1 MKKTC
6 VLLALVLATCFVI
19 PTHVARFAA
28 QEAVTLTSPIVKP
41 SIASC
46 ALDYLVLDPDLVT
59 PANAQIMAVLQCGT
73 DTVQKVYNGST
84 TPTGASLL
92 STLNTSNNSAG
103 NTSLIKKVYNRLI
116 ADGVITGTVAGTPQ

>member
-6 VLLALVLATCFVI
+6 VLLALILGSCFLV
-19 PTHVARFAA
+19 PTYIARFAA
-28 QEAVTLTSPIVKP
+28 QEAVTLATPIVKP

-46 ALDYLVLDPDLVT
+46 ALDYLVLDPDMAA
-59 PANAQIMAVLQCGT
+59 PANARIMAVLVCGT
-73 DTVQKVYNGST
+73 DTVQKVYDATT

-92 STLNTSNNSAG
+92 SSLNTSNNSGA
-103 NTSLIKKVYNRLI
+103 NPSLIKKVYTRLI

>member
-6 VLLALVLATCFVI
+6 VLLALILGTCFVV
-19 PTHVARFAA
+19 PTFIARFAA
-28 QEAVTLTSPIVKP
+28 QEAVTLATPITKP

-46 ALDYLVLDPDLVT
+46 ALDYLVIDPDLTTV
-59 PANAQIMAVLQCGT
+59 ANGRIMAVLQCGT
-73 DTVQKVYNGST
+73 DTVQKVYDASS

-92 STLNTSNNSAG
+92 TSLNTSNNSGA
-103 NTSLIKKVYNRLI
+103 NTSLIKKVYTRLI